1 MTANVSM
8 PTSTPKAAVTGAHAA
23 AGKAAPTGSV
33 DAAAQD
39 GFEHQFN
46 QLIRQQA
53 GATLLAGETA
63 LPVLPAKVALGPV
76 EPGRLLAGKDDAN
89 ADPAE
94 PDGNALAAAVLA
106 MLGQGVAA
114 QAKVAGAAQGQALS
128 PDTGKGGA
136 QRGLQGLVADAAKD
150 AARDAGVAA
159 PSAPSAGIDA
169 SALVAAAT
177 AATAPETR
185 KSTEPA
191 NVDALAAA
199 VTPQAPTAN
208 APSVVHTLKMDTPAG
223 NPGFAQELGQQVAWL
238 GGQEIKQARIRL
250 HPEELGQLDVKVS
263 VAEHGRV
270 DVSFTAQ
277 HPAAVT
283 AVQQTLGQL
292 DLMLA
297 GHGLSLGQAQVGQQ
311 GAGERGSGYA
321 GDPQDALAAEADPI
335 EGVSATR
342 VAVGLLDTF
351 A

>member
-1 MTANVSM
+1 M
-8 PTSTPKAAVTGAHAA
+8 PKTTVAGAHVA
-23 AGKAAPTGSV
+23 AGKTAQNGTADATG
-33 DAAAQD
+33 QE
-39 GFEHQFN
+39 GFERQFN

-53 GATLLAGETA
+53 GAALLAGEA
-63 LPVLPAKVALGPV
+63 APPVLPAKVALGPL
-76 EPGRLLAGKDDAN
+76 EPASVLAGKDDAKT
-89 ADPAE
+89 DPAE
-94 PDGNALAAAVLA
+94 QDGNALAAAMLA

-114 QAKVAGAAQGQALS
+114 QAKVAGSGHGQTLS
-128 PDTGKGGA
+128 PDAGKGGA
-136 QRGLQGLVADAAKD
+136 QRGLPGLVTDAANAT
-150 AARDAGVAA
+150 AAAA
-159 PSAPSAGIDA
+159 PAPSVGIDA

-177 AATAPETR
+177 AAAAPETR
-185 KSTEPA
+185 KSTEPG
-191 NVDALAAA
+191 NLDALAAA
-199 VTPQAPTAN
+199 VTPHAPAAN
-208 APSVVHTLKMDTPAG
+208 ATAAVHSLKMDAPVGG
-223 NPGFAQELGQQVAWL
+223 NGFAQELGQQVAWL

-250 HPEELGQLDVKVS
+250 RPEELGQLDVKVS

-321 GDPQDALAAEADPI
+321 GDAQDALAAEADPV
-335 EGVSATR
+335 EGVSAAK